1 MNSFIDL
8 SGAQTMV
15 KAPEGQMELCKE
27 VPNPSELFN
36 SNIGIFWNQICQ
48 NYPTSD
54 DSSEEIWESIKW
66 TLSMSITTSRSYY
79 DVVTIVGKYTYD
91 ESWTEAFATAKNAEQ
106 WKKNVINYI
115 HVNSSKSYKVKIDI
129 VGVKNQRTVKGD
141 ATITVTINWAP

>member
-8 SGAQTMV
+8 SGA

-36 SNIGIFWNQICQ
+36 SNIGVFWNQICQ
-48 NYPTSD
+48 NYPTTD

-66 TLSMSITTSRSYY
+66 TLSMSITTSKSYY
-79 DVVTIVGKYTYD
+79 DAVTIVGKYVYD

>member
-8 SGAQTMV
+8 SGAQG
-15 KAPEGQMELCKE
+15 KAPEGKMELCKE

-36 SNIGIFWNQICQ
+36 SNIGQFWNNVCQ
-48 NYPTSD
+48 NYPTTD

-66 TLSMSITTSRSYY
+66 TLSMSITTSKSDY
-79 DVVTIVGKYTYD
+79 DAVTIVGKYVSD

-106 WKKNVINYI
+106 WKKNVIEYI
-115 HVNSSKSYKVKIDI
+115 HINSSKLYKVKIDI

>member
-1 MNSFIDL
+1 
-8 SGAQTMV
+8 
-15 KAPEGQMELCKE
+15 MELCKE